1 MSSQVI
7 IRFRGYENMNLQRI
21 EADIAADVAE
31 LQRLR
36 RLSTMIASA
45 DPSREF
51 VSGGPR
57 VQCRYSDIVDTIVD
71 LEMKIQEEVNEYV
84 SLEKDLREAI
94 KTVENPIHRTFLK
107 YRYLE
112 NMSYDEIAEKMG
124 YSVRQIYN
132 IRKDCTK
139 LHLLFQ

>member
-1 MSSQVI
+1 
-7 IRFRGYENMNLQRI
+7 MNLQRI
-21 EADIAADVAE
+21 EADIEADIEE
-31 LQRLR
+31 LKRLR
-36 RLSTMIASA
+36 RLSTMIGSA

-51 VSGGPR
+51 VSGGPK
-57 VQCRYSDIVDTIVD
+57 VQCRYADIVDTIVD
-71 LEMKIQEEVNEYV
+71 LERKIQEEVDEYI
-84 SLEKDLREAI
+84 SLEKDLRDAI
-94 KTVENPIHRTFLK
+94 KAVENPIYRAFLK

-112 NMSYDEIAEKMG
+112 NMHYEDIAAKMG

>member
-1 MSSQVI
+1 
-7 IRFRGYENMNLQRI
+7 MNLQRI
-21 EADIAADVAE
+21 EADIEADIAE

-36 RLSTMIASA
+36 RLSTMISSA

-51 VSGGPR
+51 VSGGPK
-57 VQCRYSDIVDTIVD
+57 VQCRYSDIVDSIVD
-71 LEMKIQEEVNEYV
+71 LEIKIQEEVNDYL
-84 SLEKDLREAI
+84 SLEQDLRDAI
-94 KTVENPIHRTFLK
+94 KAVENPTYRLFLK

-112 NMSYDEIAEKMG
+112 NMSYDMIAEKMG